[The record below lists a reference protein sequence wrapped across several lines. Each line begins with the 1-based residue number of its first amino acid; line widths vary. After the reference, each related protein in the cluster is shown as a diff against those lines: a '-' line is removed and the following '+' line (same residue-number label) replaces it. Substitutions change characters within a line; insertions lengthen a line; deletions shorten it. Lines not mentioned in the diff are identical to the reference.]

1 MKAVFV
7 ELPHFEANR
16 SSYLTDDEY
25 RVLQNALLFFPT
37 FGDVITHSGGLRKIR
52 FADSRRGK
60 GKRGG
65 ARVIYYWWVEKA
77 QFLLFTLYGK
87 DEMDDLT
94 MEQKKTL
101 RLLLEQRKAGS

>member
-16 SSYLTDDEY
+16 SAFLTDDEY
-25 RVLQNALLFFPT
+25 RILQNALLFFPT
-37 FGDVITHSGGLRKIR
+37 CGDVIVHSGGLRKIR
-52 FADSRRGK
+52 FADSKRGK

-77 QFLLFTLYGK
+77 QFLLFTVYGK
-87 DEMDDLT
+87 GEMDDLT
-94 MEQKKTL
+94 TEQKKML
-101 RLLLEQRKAGS
+101 RFLLEQRKAGH